1 MEMQRGFSI
10 REYASTMRSVDV
22 ANSWPFDEAAG
33 EETVKS
39 LLPPINVVKFTWW
52 LDRLAESATDNN
64 NNVVGMSEN
73 KKKTKAAPPKKRS
86 IVEIFAAAPPVER
99 AASEAEEEEEEGGSF
114 LEEDA
119 SFIKWGPKG
128 KRNDKRKKIISKK
141 SDANAMFKKIKK
153 LKPKH
158 RGILRNHAKPF
169 SKKNISHEGDKHVTF
184 SDKNDTRSG
193 KQSSNYHSECS
204 NKLLRKDSST
214 AIIEDV
220 SSVGI
225 EKEKIDAG
233 LFTTFIMKQK
243 YDDEESVGR
252 SESSDRRST
261 LLSMNRN
268 LSESGRL
275 AEVTHDSPMYAC
287 PNIDSTSR
295 DLIRNL
301 DPVIF
306 PPPMSFKN
314 NNESLVSRPNFSHAN
329 NSAFRFQT
337 LPRQQPFCGNIHAK
351 TGVNRLNNQDFVGL
365 PLNSQGEFISF
376 NPCANSSV
384 DLFSE
389 RRRMDCGTYST
400 NRLNLFPDESYVI
413 KQNPS
418 RLDIPKSPCD
428 DEANFGFDFL
438 KINEHAFQDLD
449 NNTVNKSLG
458 DEKIQSTM
466 RLMGKEFAV
475 GGGRAFQESEY
486 GHIWKDKKI
495 VDEHR
500 LGNIPVSNF
509 MVQDHNYR
517 ETLLFRPSDN
527 THTAVFAARKIDSGQ
542 KIYPRSEYY
551 NREFNLFSNTPK
563 AAQNLPQLS
572 AIRFPFMH
580 PDIQGNTK
588 SYSSQRSSS
597 NRAPFRFDASRNVN
611 RNYSFSH
618 LRKSTNKVPFKP
630 IKMPTF
636 GFRNAG
642 SSARFEGSVRNM
654 GRAYQ
659 PRAATNRTTE
669 FDNAAVGPIKLTAG
683 AKHIL
688 KACQKKDKQFI
699 SSRFADSD
707 ISLSGTTTDF
717 RFP

>member
-1 MEMQRGFSI
+1 
-10 REYASTMRSVDV
+10 MRSVDV

-39 LLPPINVVKFTWW
+39 LLPPISVKKFTWW
-52 LDRLAESATDNN
+52 LDQLAESATTNN

-99 AASEAEEEEEEGGSF
+99 AASEAEEEEEEGF
-114 LEEDA
+114 DEDA

-141 SDANAMFKKIKK
+141 SDANAIFKKIKK

-204 NKLLRKDSST
+204 NKLLRQDSST

-220 SSVGI
+220 LSMGV
-225 EKEKIDAG
+225 EKEEVDAG
-233 LFTTFIMKQK
+233 FTTFIMKRK
-243 YDDEESVGR
+243 YDDEESVSR
-252 SESSDRRST
+252 SESSDRST

-275 AEVTHDSPMYAC
+275 AEATHDSLMYAC

-295 DLIRNL
+295 DLIWNL

-306 PPPMSFKN
+306 PPPMSFKS
-314 NNESLVSRPNFSHAN
+314 NNESLVSRPNFSHTN

-337 LPRQQPFCGNIHAK
+337 LPRQHPFCGNIHAK

-389 RRRMDCGTYST
+389 RRRLDCGTYST

-418 RLDIPKSPCD
+418 RLDITKSPCD
-428 DEANFGFDFL
+428 DNANFGFDFL
-438 KINEHAFQDLD
+438 KINEHAFQDSD

-458 DEKIQSTM
+458 NEKIQSTM

-475 GGGRAFQESEY
+475 GGGRDFQESEN

-495 VDEHR
+495 VNEHR
-500 LGNIPVSNF
+500 FGNIPVSNF
-509 MVQDHNYR
+509 MAQDHKFR
-517 ETLLFRPSDN
+517 ETLLFRPSEN
-527 THTAVFAARKIDSGQ
+527 THTGVFAARKIDSGQ

-551 NREFNLFSNTPK
+551 NRESNLFSTPK
-563 AAQNLPQLS
+563 AAQNLPQLSPIS

-597 NRAPFRFDASRNVN
+597 NRAPFRFDASKNVN
-611 RNYSFSH
+611 RNYSFSR
-618 LRKSTNKVPFKP
+618 LPKSTNNVPFKP

-642 SSARFEGSVRNM
+642 SSARFEGSVRNT
-654 GRAYQ
+654 GRAYE

-683 AKHIL
+683 SKHIL
-688 KACQKKDKQFI
+688 KACQKKDKRFI
-699 SSRFADSD
+699 SSS
-707 ISLSGTTTDF
+707 DF

>member
-39 LLPPINVVKFTWW
+39 LLPPINVKKFTWW
-52 LDRLAESATDNN
+52 LDQLAGSATNN

-73 KKKTKAAPPKKRS
+73 KKNQKKTKAAPPKKRS

-99 AASEAEEEEEEGGSF
+99 AASEAEEEEEGF
-114 LEEDA
+114 EEDA

-141 SDANAMFKKIKK
+141 SDAIFKKIKK
-153 LKPKH
+153 LKH

-169 SKKNISHEGDKHVTF
+169 SKKNISHEVDKHVTF

-220 SSVGI
+220 SSIGI
-225 EKEKIDAG
+225 EKEEVDAG
-233 LFTTFIMKQK
+233 LFTTFIMKRK
-243 YDDEESVGR
+243 YDDEESVSR
-252 SESSDRRST
+252 SECSDRST

-275 AEVTHDSPMYAC
+275 AEVTHDSLMYAC

-306 PPPMSFKN
+306 PPPMSFTS

-337 LPRQQPFCGNIHAK
+337 LPRQHPFCGSIHAK

-418 RLDIPKSPCD
+418 RLDITKSPCD

-438 KINEHAFQDLD
+438 KINEHAFQDSD

-458 DEKIQSTM
+458 NEKIQSTM

-475 GGGRAFQESEY
+475 GKRAFPESEN

-500 LGNIPVSNF
+500 FGNIIPVSNF
-509 MVQDHNYR
+509 MVQDHKFR
-517 ETLLFRPSDN
+517 ETLLFRPSEN
-527 THTAVFAARKIDSGQ
+527 THTGVFAARKIDSVQ
-542 KIYPRSEYY
+542 KTYPRSEYY
-551 NREFNLFSNTPK
+551 NRESNLFSTPK

-572 AIRFPFMH
+572 AIRFPFIH
-580 PDIQGNTK
+580 PDIQRNTK

-597 NRAPFRFDASRNVN
+597 NRAPFRFDASKNVN
-611 RNYSFSH
+611 RNYSFGRLH
-618 LRKSTNKVPFKP
+618 KSTNNVPFKP

-636 GFRNAG
+636 GFRNVG
-642 SSARFEGSVRNM
+642 SSARFEGGSVRNI
-654 GRAYQ
+654 GRAYE

-669 FDNAAVGPIKLTAG
+669 FDNATVGPIKLTAG

-688 KACQKKDKQFI
+688 KACQKKKT
-699 SSRFADSD
+699 
-707 ISLSGTTTDF
+707 SGL
-717 RFP
+717 